1 MFRKLLLRAPEAVR
15 SRLLAAALPERQAEI
30 RRMLSLI
37 SNEAG
42 RAGNR

>member
-1 MFRKLLLRAPEAVR
+1 LLLKATGPVR

-42 RAGNR
+42 RPGSR